1 MPEEINRVVTDV
13 ISDVLFTPSRDAS
26 ENLLRE
32 GVAPERIH
40 FVGNVMIDCL
50 LAQLPKTETRDTLQR
65 VGVEARRYATLTLH
79 RPSNVDEPDV
89 LRGIVDVLTEVSEGL
104 PIVWPIHPR
113 SRRMLAQAD
122 LLPRIAK
129 SPGLKVIDPVGY
141 LDMLT
146 LNRHARVIL
155 TDSGGLQEEAVVLGV
170 PCITLRHNTERPATV
185 EAGANRVVGNRP
197 DAIRAAM
204 SSLRSGA
211 EPRITIPELWD
222 GMVAGRIVQVLRDI
236 YARG

>member
-1 MPEEINRVVTDV
+1 
-13 ISDVLFTPSRDAS
+13 
-26 ENLLRE
+26 
-32 GVAPERIH
+32 
-40 FVGNVMIDCL
+40 
-50 LAQLPKTETRDTLQR
+50 
-65 VGVEARRYATLTLH
+65 
-79 RPSNVDEPDV
+79 VDEPDV
-89 LRGIVDVLTEVSEGL
+89 LRGIVDVLAEVSEGL
-104 PIVWPIHPR
+104 AIVWPIHPR
-113 SRRMLAQAD
+113 SRRMLAQAG